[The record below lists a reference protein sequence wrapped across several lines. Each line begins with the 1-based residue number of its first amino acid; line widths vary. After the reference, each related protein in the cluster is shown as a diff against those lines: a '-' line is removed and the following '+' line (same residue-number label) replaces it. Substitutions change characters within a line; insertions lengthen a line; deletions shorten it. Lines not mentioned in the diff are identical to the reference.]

1 MLWRLW
7 CFMCWDSTWNKEIV
21 EALLLEQKSIYIYIF
36 ISENTCKDL
45 MCHCNIQCIF
55 QTDAVSSRRTWYSM
69 VVLSKCSIAL
79 MKMHLC
85 LEHVNLIDECYKIAR
100 QICLSKGC
108 SIPSRKAHSFSIGSN
123 PLKTV
128 TFLAKEEVFISR
140 GSTCGVR
147 TLTFKKWL
155 HAHSRQH
162 KCSNTCTNFAKCGVY
177 IVPFESPGGKHGL

>member
-1 MLWRLW
+1 
-7 CFMCWDSTWNKEIV
+7 MCWDSTWNKEIV
-21 EALLLEQKSIYIYIF
+21 EALLLEQKSIYIF

-45 MCHCNIQCIF
+45 MCHCSIQCIF
-55 QTDAVSSRRTWYSM
+55 QTAAVSSRRTWYSM

-79 MKMHLC
+79 MKMHLLC

-147 TLTFKKWL
+147 TLTFKK
-155 HAHSRQH
+155 
-162 KCSNTCTNFAKCGVY
+162 
-177 IVPFESPGGKHGL
+177 